1 MADFFYNLIIFPIV
15 QIIELSYLFVYRVFE
30 NHGISVIGVSAAVT
44 VLTLPLYFIA
54 EKWQQ
59 IERNTVKRLKPK
71 IDKIKA
77 AFSGDE
83 QYMILSAF
91 YRQNHYHP
99 VYAMRSTFG
108 LLIQIPFFIAA
119 YSYLSGLEVLKG
131 ASFPFIHDLG
141 SPDGLLTIGGI
152 SLNLL
157 PILMTLINI
166 VSGIIYTKGFQGRD
180 KIQLYATAL
189 VFLLLLYNSPSG
201 LALYW
206 TVNNLFSLIKNL
218 LVKTKHPQTIVF
230 GLLCLAVLAF
240 DIFVIFF
247 HDGYIVKRIFVIAA
261 SSVVFFLPFFKK
273 LFYKLGTFLFKPDIP
288 GQPHRAA
295 ANTGVPESGSSG
307 VLCRKEIFIFSSLN
321 LALLIGAVI
330 PSALIA
336 SSTQEFSYIEPYSSP
351 FPFIFNTLNQAL
363 GLFMFWPGCIYF
375 LFSGNVKKILVYLLS
390 LLLVFA
396 SINAFLFPGNYG
408 FITTTL
414 VLSNPGTFFSD
425 YHVLAANILCL
436 LGAVVLFSYLAF
448 SRFDKV
454 ITAFHSIV
462 FTALLGMTVFNFA
475 GIGSDFAGLR
485 QMSSRER
492 DTHSELLKPVFEFS
506 KEGKNVVVIMMD
518 RAISAYVPFIFEEKP
533 DLHEVFSGFS
543 WYPNCVSYGKF
554 TIFGAPPLFGG
565 YEYVPLEMQK
575 RNTQPL
581 IEKYNESLLVLP
593 KIFLDARFKVTV
605 TDPPWSNFSWK
616 PDLRIYDPYP
626 EIHAENISGKYSSYW
641 LGKHPEA
648 EVVSTGEIL
657 KKNLIRFAVF
667 KSSPV
672 VARTFIFDRG
682 KWLAVSALNDDI
694 EGDQKLTI
702 STINEYS
709 VLDLLPVIT
718 AFGPEGDRFWLFT
731 NQLTH
736 EPAFFQAPG
745 YVPRLKV
752 TETGD
757 GQFSQ
762 DSPYHANMAAFLLLG
777 KWFTYLKDNNVYNNT
792 RIIIV
797 SDHGWNVN
805 AGLLSQ
811 VKLPEGQNIQNFNPL
826 LMIKDFNA
834 AGDIKTDYAFM
845 TNADV
850 PLLALDS
857 LVQNPVNPF
866 THRPLGNEK
875 SGKIILTSSN
885 ELHPTD
891 HGKYTFKISGN
902 AWLSIHDNIFDP
914 ANWRKETIEE

>member
-1 MADFFYNLIIFPIV
+1 
-15 QIIELSYLFVYRVFE
+15 
-30 NHGISVIGVSAAVT
+30 VIGVSAAIT
-44 VLTLPLYFIA
+44 VLTLPLYFTA

-59 IERNTVKRLKPK
+59 IERNTVKRLTPNT
-71 IDKIKA
+71 DKIKA
-77 AFSGDE
+77 VFSGDE

-99 VYAMRSTFG
+99 VFAMRSTFG

-119 YSYLSGLEVLKG
+119 YSYLSHLEVLKG
-131 ASFPFIHDLG
+131 ASFLFIHDLG
-141 SPDGLLTIGGI
+141 SPDGLVNINGI

-166 VSGIIYTKGFQGRD
+166 VSGIIYTKGFQRRD

-206 TVNNLFSLIKNL
+206 AVNNLFSLIKNL
-218 LVKTKHPQTIVF
+218 LVKTKHPGTIVF
-230 GLLCLAVLAF
+230 GILCLAVLAF

-261 SSVVFFLPFFKK
+261 SSVVFFLPLLNK
-273 LFYKLGTFLFKPDIP
+273 LLDKLKSGIS
-288 GQPHRAA
+288 GQPHK
-295 ANTGVPESGSSG
+295 TGINISAPEFRRNS
-307 VLCRKEIFIFSSLN
+307 VLGRKKTFIFSSLN
-321 LALLIGAVI
+321 LVFLIGAVI

-336 SSTQEFSYIEPYSSP
+336 SSTQEFSYIESYSSP

-363 GLFMFWPGCIYF
+363 GLFVFWPGCVYF
-375 LFSGNVKKILVYLLS
+375 LFSGNVKRILVFLLS

-396 SINAFLFPGNYG
+396 SINTFLFPGNYG

-414 VLSNPGTFFSD
+414 VLSNPGTFLSD

-436 LGAVVLFSYLAF
+436 LGAAVLFSYLVF
-448 SRFDKV
+448 SRFDKI

-462 FTALLGMTVFNFA
+462 FTALLGMTAVNFA
-475 GIGSDFAGLR
+475 GIGSDFAVLR

-492 DTHSELLKPVFEFS
+492 DIHSELLKPVFEFS
-506 KEGKNVVVIMMD
+506 KEGKNVIVIMLD
-518 RAISAYVPFIFEEKP
+518 RAISAYVPFIFDEKP
-533 DLHEVFSGFS
+533 ELQEAFSGFS

-565 YEYVPLEMQK
+565 YEYTPQEIQK

-626 EIHAENISGKYSSYW
+626 EIHAENISGKYSAYW

-648 EVVSTGEIL
+648 EVVSAGEIL

-682 KWLAVSALNDDI
+682 KWLSVSALNDDI

-709 VLDLLPVIT
+709 VLDLLPDIT
-718 AFGPEGDRFWLFT
+718 TFDREGDRFWLFT

-736 EPAFFQAPG
+736 EPAFFQAPF

-762 DSPYHANMAAFLLLG
+762 DSHYHANMAAFLLLG
-777 KWFTYLKDNNVYNNT
+777 RWFTCLKDNNVYNNT

-805 AGLLSQ
+805 ADLLSQ
-811 VKLPEGQNIQNFNPL
+811 IKLPEGQNVQSFNPL
-826 LMIKDFNA
+826 LMIKDFDA

-866 THRPLGNEK
+866 THRPMENEK
-875 SGKIILTSSN
+875 SGKIILTSSD

-891 HGKYTFKISGN
+891 HGKYIFNIPNN
-902 AWLSIHDNIFDP
+902 AWLSVHDNIFDP